1 MECDLH
7 NLELKM
13 SIVLGGGNILLTLCW
28 TITQHN

>member
-13 SIVLGGGNILLTLCW
+13 SIVLGGGNILLALCW